1 MAYII
6 YCDESADKGEK
17 FRDFFG
23 GCIINSKDQFEITS
37 ALEAKK
43 KDLMLEHEVKWTRVT
58 ENYLHKYI
66 ELIDLFFDYIQS
78 GKIKVR
84 IMFRATDDSTANIS
98 DSAVDDKYF
107 KLYYQFL
114 KHSFGLMHIPK
125 ECTPTNII
133 IYLDVLPDKHGKREE
148 FKEFIHA
155 MPKSMDFNDSDI
167 TIRSRD
173 IIEVD
178 SKNHVLL
185 QCTDIVLGAMNFKL
199 NGFDKVKPAG
209 QAHRGKRTIAKEKLY
224 KHILERIREIHPNF
238 NVGVSTGDRGYSNP
252 HWESPYEH
260 WLFRANK
267 NA

>member
-23 GCIINSKDQFEITS
+23 GCIIDSKDQYELVKS
-37 ALEAKK
+37 LEEKK
-43 KDLMLEHEVKWTRVT
+43 KQLNLEHEVKWTRVT
-58 ENYLHKYI
+58 ENYLSKYI
-66 ELIDLFFDYIQS
+66 ELIDLFFDFIQA
-78 GKIKVR
+78 GKIKMR
-84 IMFRATDDSTANIS
+84 IMFRLTS
-98 DSAVDDKYF
+98 DSPSRMTESTVDDKYF

-114 KHSFGLMHIPK
+114 KHSFGLMTIPK
-125 ECTPTNII
+125 ECTPTNVIVF
-133 IYLDVLPDKHGKREE
+133 LDVLPDKHGKKAE

-155 MPKSMDFNDSDI
+155 MPQSNDFQNSDI

-178 SKNHVLL
+178 SKDHILL

-224 KHILERIREIHPNF
+224 KHIRKRISEIHPNF
-238 NVGVSTGDRGYSNP
+238 NIGVSTGDRGFSNP
-252 HWESPYEH
+252 HWENPYEH
-260 WLFRANK
+260 WLFRSN
-267 NA
+267 